1 MLDLTGVPVLVV
13 GGGRV
18 ALRKIEGLVKGGA
31 EVTVVAPSV
40 ADAIRDLDVRVVV
53 RRYEVGD
60 LDDVRLVITATDDP
74 AVNAAVAADATHRR
88 IWVNSA
94 DDPANCTFTL
104 PAVARDG
111 AVTVAVGTGGSSPA
125 LASHLRSELE
135 KWLTEIGAGS
145 ASVALA
151 AQRSEMQSNGVST
164 ESIDWTDRVRDRASP
179 GPLIRGV
186 FGARLGAPRHSTRS
200 VWSVSRPPG

>member
-1 MLDLTGVPVLVV
+1 MAFDYPIMLDLTGVPVLVV

-31 EVTVVAPSV
+31 DVTVVAPSV
-40 ADAIRDLDVRVVV
+40 ADAIHDLDVRVVV

-60 LDDVRLVITATDDP
+60 LDEVRLVITATDDA
-74 AVNAAVAADATHRR
+74 AVNAAVAADATNRR

-145 ASVALA
+145 ASATLA

-164 ESIDWTDRVRDRASP
+164 ESIDWTDRVQAALRR
-179 GPLIRGV
+179 
-186 FGARLGAPRHSTRS
+186 
-200 VWSVSRPPG
+200 RP

>member
-1 MLDLTGVPVLVV
+1 MAFDYPIMLDLTGVPVLVV

-18 ALRKIEGLVKGGA
+18 AVRKLEGLLRTGA
-31 EVTVVAPSV
+31 NVTVVAPAV
-40 ADAIRDLDVRVVV
+40 VEAIHDLGVRVVV
-53 RRYEVGD
+53 RGYEAGD
-60 LDDVRLVITATDDP
+60 LDEVRLVITATDDP

-145 ASVALA
+145 ASVTLA
-151 AQRSEMQSNGVST
+151 AQRSEMQAKGLST
-164 ESIDWTDRVRDRASP
+164 ESIDWSDRVRDALLRQP
-179 GPLIRGV
+179 
-186 FGARLGAPRHSTRS
+186 
-200 VWSVSRPPG
+200 